1 MSNPLLKPNDPR
13 FQRPVLQDGE
23 GKSRFS
29 EPADDR
35 TQDAAAAPAADGNI
49 FAARTQAGGEKPYQP
64 QYETTLRH
72 RGTLLLTL
80 ALIGLSGAAGGA
92 TALAGLQLMGWV
104 FPLLALCPAAMA
116 WLLACSD
123 LNAMA
128 TGAMDPAGRSVTRL
142 ALWLGVAGIFAC
154 LGVVAAMIWLG
165 LSLLPNVL

>member
-1 MSNPLLKPNDPR
+1 MSNPLLKPNDSR

-23 GKSRFS
+23 GKSRFTD
-29 EPADDR
+29 PADD
-35 TQDAAAAPAADGNI
+35 QLADAASATPTDGNI
-49 FAARTQAGGEKPYQP
+49 FAARTHAAGEKPYQP
-64 QYETTLRH
+64 QYETTHRH

-80 ALIGLSGAAGGA
+80 AILGLSGAAGGA

-116 WLLACSD
+116 WLLSLSD
-123 LNAMA
+123 LSEMA
-128 TGAMDPAGRSVTRL
+128 TGAMDPAGRSMTRL

-154 LGVVAAMIWLG
+154 LGVTAAMIWLG